1 MAAYHESREAYKE
14 RLRKNIISNNNV
26 GKDDAKHPSPAVFI
40 VGVIVVMGLIFG
52 AYWSGNMSLST
63 GYTISWERST
73 EGDGQTVET
82 FRDYI
87 SFAGGIIKYT
97 KDGAEFIDSK
107 GNVVWERSYQLDS
120 PVIDTCDN
128 YAVIGD
134 RGGTEIYIFDNTAM
148 TGSSQTLLPISI
160 LRAADNGVV
169 YAVLNDSAAEYI
181 SAFKSD
187 GSAID
192 LSVKSVIGGD
202 GYPFDIDVSPDGT
215 ELITSYLSIDNGR
228 LINNVVFRNFGSIG
242 QNEDARRVVG
252 GFNEEFA
259 GHLAGFVNF
268 SSNEFSQAFYD
279 GGIVFFSTEV
289 LNSPEIIN
297 REAFEDKIESVVC
310 SDSIEA
316 VITSSESSDT
326 PYRLHIYDLKGNK
339 TGEAELDYKYRDI
352 CVCNNTVMLLGDNE
366 IRAYG
371 KNGVLRGDFSF
382 TEGEAA
388 GIVGGGS
395 DSSIYIITAT
405 SMYRVRF

>member
-1 MAAYHESREAYKE
+1 MATYHESREADKE

-26 GKDDAKHPSPAVFI
+26 GKDAGRPSPVVFI
-40 VGVIVVMGLIFG
+40 VGLIVVIGLIFG
-52 AYWSGNMSLST
+52 VYWSRNMSLST
-63 GYTISWERST
+63 GYTVSWERST
-73 EGDGQTVET
+73 EGDEQTVET
-82 FRDYI
+82 FRDYV

-107 GNVVWERSYQLDS
+107 GNVVWERSYQLNS
-120 PVIDTCDN
+120 PVIDTCDK

-134 RGGTEIYIFDNTAM
+134 RGGTDLYIFDNTTM
-148 TGSSQTLLPISI
+148 TGSSHTLLPISM

-215 ELITSYLSIDNGR
+215 ELISSYLSIDNGR
-228 LINNVVFRNFGSIG
+228 LVNNVVFRNFGSIG

-252 GFNEEFA
+252 GFSEEFA

-279 GGIVFFSTEV
+279 GGVVFFSTEV

-297 REAFEDKIESVVC
+297 TEVFEDKIESVVC

-326 PYRLHIYDLKGNK
+326 TDKLLIYDLKGNK
-339 TGEAELDYKYRDI
+339 TGEADLDYKHRDI
-352 CVCNNTVMLLGDNE
+352 CVSNNTVMLLSDNE

-382 TEGEAA
+382 AEGEVT

-405 SMYRVRF
+405 NMYRVRF